1 MSLADNI
8 YETLIKDPDLEIMA
22 GQTRH
27 DAAKTTA
34 EERAIQHY
42 NNVEALSLASE
53 PIKKMSP
60 LRQFISYVS
69 KLNKE

>member
-1 MSLADNI
+1 MPLVNDI
-8 YETLIKDPDLEIMA
+8 YETLIKDPDLDIME

-27 DAAKTTA
+27 DAAKTEA
-34 EERAIQHY
+34 EERTRQHY

-53 PIKKMSP
+53 PLKKMSP
-60 LRQFISYVS
+60 LKQFIFYVS